1 MTVYLELVDALYVI
15 EDFGF
20 HVRDAGLLASA
31 LARPATTM
39 FGADAYA
46 TIEVK
51 AAALLESLIGNH
63 ALIDDNKR
71 TAWTLM
77 VAFLGLN
84 GYQHRFD
91 TQTAF
96 DLVLA
101 VAKGAMPLE
110 RSAHLIRE
118 HLVSWR

>member
-31 LARPATTM
+31 LARPSTAVL
-39 FGADAYA
+39 GADAYA

-51 AAALLESLIGNH
+51 AAALLESLIGNP
-63 ALIDDNKR
+63 ALIDGNKS

-77 VAFLGLN
+77 VVFLGLN
-84 GYQHRFD
+84 GYRHRFD
-91 TQTAF
+91 SETAF

-101 VAKGAMPLE
+101 VANGAMPLD

-118 HLVSWR
+118 HLTSWR